1 MKSEKHQLYFG
12 KSPVL
17 PTYLGYIANAV
28 LEVYVKYQIEVV

>member
-12 KSPVL
+12 KS
-17 PTYLGYIANAV
+17 YLSCQLTLAIANAV